1 MRDDR
6 RFIEWFG
13 GLALSVWV
21 GGLATIV
28 LVAMAVFQELST
40 KRGLAGAVVSAIL
53 ASFRRMELV
62 CAAAVFF
69 GALFLLSRP
78 ATRRDV
84 ARLVLAA
91 LMAGIFASYALW
103 VAPRILEL
111 RTQIADFDLPAKHDS
126 SPARREFQSLH
137 GLYSGLSGANLV
149 IGVVLW
155 SIWKRPA
162 PAPEPPKTP

>member
-13 GLALSVWV
+13 GLALSVWI
-21 GGLATIV
+21 GGLATIIV
-28 LVAMAVFQELST
+28 VAMSVFHELAT
-40 KRGLAGAVVSAIL
+40 NRGRAGAVVSAIL
-53 ASFRRMELV
+53 ANFRRVELV

-69 GALFLLSRP
+69 GAFFLLSRP

-103 VAPRILEL
+103 VAPKLLTL
-111 RTQIADFDLPAKHDS
+111 RTQIADFDLPADRDPS
-126 SPARREFQSLH
+126 SARQAFQSLH
-137 GLYSGLSGANLV
+137 QLYSGLSTANLV

-155 SIWKRPA
+155 SIWRRPS